1 MICLDLLQTEIRL
14 PCRSWHLSPR
24 TPLIMPAFTAAHAH
38 AILDRNT
45 LGIIMGGGAGSRLY
59 PLTKVR
65 SKPAVPLGGKYRL
78 VDIPL
83 SNCINS
89 GLRHVYV
96 LTQYNSASLNSHI
109 SRAYNFDQFSNG
121 FVEVLAAQQ
130 TPAGNKWYQG
140 TADAVRQNLSYFDAE
155 AYHHYV
161 ILSGDQLYRMD
172 YRELMIRHL
181 ETDADLTIATL
192 PVDAE
197 RARDFGIMQTD
208 DQGRITNFVEKPQ
221 TANELAPLR
230 MPSTTLKELGCPE
243 SKDAYQA
250 SMGIYIFKRKAL
262 FESLDNELID
272 FGKHVIPE
280 AIKRYHVSA
289 YPFLGYWEDIGTI
302 GSFYQAN
309 LDLCKLVP
317 EYDFFD
323 FSAQIYTN
331 ARFLPASKINGAT
344 IHQAIVSDG
353 CIITDA
359 VIENS
364 IIGIRSIIE
373 TGSTVK
379 DSVVMGADYF
389 NSEVPSQETEPPL
402 GIGHNCTIT
411 RAIIDK
417 NARIGNNVVISP
429 EGKENESEG
438 ENYVIRDGV
447 IVIPKGTVIPD
458 GSWI

>member
-1 MICLDLLQTEIRL
+1 
-14 PCRSWHLSPR
+14 
-24 TPLIMPAFTAAHAH
+24 MPTVTSARAHT
-38 AILDRNT
+38 ILDRST
-45 LGIIMGGGAGSRLY
+45 LGIIMGGGAGTRLY

-109 SRAYNFDQFSNG
+109 SQAYKFDNFTNG

-130 TPAGNKWYQG
+130 TPQGAQWYQG
-140 TADAVRQNLSYFDAE
+140 TADAVRQNLAYFDSE
-155 AYHHYV
+155 SYQHYV

-172 YRELMIRHL
+172 YRQLMMRHL

-197 RARDFGIMQTD
+197 RARGFGIMETD
-208 DQGRITNFVEKPQ
+208 AGGRITSFVEKPQ
-221 TANELAPLR
+221 TEAELAPLR
-230 MPSTTLKELGCPE
+230 IPGELLAEMGRPAGE
-243 SKDAYQA
+243 EAYQA
-250 SMGIYIFKRKAL
+250 SMGIYIFKREAL
-262 FESLDNELID
+262 FESLDNELFD
-272 FGKHVIPE
+272 FGKHIIPE

-289 YPFLGYWEDIGTI
+289 YPFQGYWEDIGTI
-302 GSFYQAN
+302 GSFYEAN

-323 FSAQIYTN
+323 FSARIYTN

-344 IHQAIVSDG
+344 IRQAIVSDG

-373 TGSTVK
+373 TGSVIK

-389 NSEVPSQETEPPL
+389 NSEVSSHEGVPPL

-411 RAIIDK
+411 RAIVDK
-417 NARIGNNVVISP
+417 NVRIGNEVVISP
-429 EGKENESEG
+429 DGKEEGAEG
-438 ENYVIRDGV
+438 ENFVIRDGI
-447 IVIPKGTVIPD
+447 IVIPKGAVIPD
-458 GSWI
+458 GTWI